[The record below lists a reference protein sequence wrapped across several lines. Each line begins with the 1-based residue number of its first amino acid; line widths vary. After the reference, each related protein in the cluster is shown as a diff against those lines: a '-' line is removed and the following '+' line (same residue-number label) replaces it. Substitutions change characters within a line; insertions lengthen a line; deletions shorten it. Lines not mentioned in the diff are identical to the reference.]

1 MFAASKLP
9 EGTLQA
15 AAAYVDE
22 WPAVS
27 VALGTSTSGVHIY
40 KGDATKGKLT
50 PAPFGCRVLR
60 FGGGGNG
67 SGSGGA
73 GTSHKSDSH
82 PSNGVTAVHFAGSGN
97 SLHLFALT
105 AGSLAAISLATGQF
119 LVQDECGAGPGG
131 SALTSGGELLV
142 AGTDAVHYYTA
153 EEGRKAAV
161 AIKGSKH
168 AVVAF
173 RHYIAAA
180 VPDDASATSD
190 NGASSNSTDSSNTVL
205 RIFDAA
211 NKLVAATAPVNPPLK
226 WIVAG
231 SRGILAADNSGA
243 AIRLWEKPLEQ
254 RLESLFRSR
263 SFQLA
268 LRIAHMENASVKTI
282 AEVKKYF
289 GDFLYSKR
297 DYDAAAV
304 QYAGTVGVLE
314 PSYVIQK
321 FLDAQRVHNLT
332 TYLEAV
338 HDKVRKK
345 ERKKERK
352 KKFLCLVPALEL
364 ICCFFPSL
372 SFFYRV
378 LPLRITRRYF
388 LIATQSFVMF
398 PKSINLSSKQTR
410 FHLQARGVVAGPEA
424 ALCRMTP
431 LPPLPCFI
439 PLATTNTLSL

>member
-1 MFAASKLP
+1 
-9 EGTLQA
+9 
-15 AAAYVDE
+15 VDE
-22 WPAVS
+22 WPAVTI
-27 VALGTSTSGVHIY
+27 ALGTSTSTVHIY
-40 KGDATKGKLT
+40 KGDALKGKLT
-50 PAPFGCRVLR
+50 AAPFGCRVLR
-60 FGGGGNG
+60 GGSSGGGDASQN
-67 SGSGGA
+67 SN
-73 GTSHKSDSH
+73 TS
-82 PSNGVTAVHFAGSGN
+82 GVTALHFAGSGT

-105 AGSLAAISLATGQF
+105 SGALAAISLATGQ
-119 LVQDECGAGPGG
+119 LLLEDECGAPPGC
-131 SALTSGGELLV
+131 SALTAGGELLV
-142 AGTDAVHYYTA
+142 AGPDAVYFYTA

-180 VPDDASATSD
+180 VPDDSSSSATASIG
-190 NGASSNSTDSSNTVL
+190 NGGNGSGNGSCTINSNNAVSTTNTVL
-205 RIFDAA
+205 RIFDAS
-211 NKLVAATAPVNPPLK
+211 NKVVAATTAVQSPLK

-231 SRGILAADNSGA
+231 SRGILAADSSGA
-243 AIRLWEKPLEQ
+243 AIRFWEKPLEQ

-268 LRIAHMENASVKTI
+268 LRIAQMENASVKTI

-338 HDKVRKK
+338 HEKVRKDP
-345 ERKKERK
+345 R
-352 KKFLCLVPALEL
+352 L
-364 ICCFFPSL
+364 
-372 SFFYRV
+372 
-378 LPLRITRRYF
+378 
-388 LIATQSFVMF
+388 
-398 PKSINLSSKQTR
+398 
-410 FHLQARGVVAGPEA
+410 
-424 ALCRMTP
+424 
-431 LPPLPCFI
+431 
-439 PLATTNTLSL
+439 